1 MSSRLRF
8 TSARQI
14 FDTFQ
19 SASDDIATPPANEA
33 PLDFARKLARSSR
46 PIEAVAFCAYLL
58 PRREAVWWACQ
69 CVRAIQGDQAGADL
83 ALKAA
88 EAWVREPEE
97 ATRRAALDLGAS
109 ENRRAP
115 TTWLARAAG
124 WSGGDMAAAG
134 LAPTPAPPHLTAKA
148 VLRGDR
154 AGDGQGRGAQPGA
167 WTAACTDACIRFRR
181 GRRRAPAPGAECGI
195 AGRENAAARRG
206 ARRLQPS
213 RPEAE
218 SAAPRFILAPA
229 LASDKIENPGHAG
242 AGSKRRLRRLD
253 RWPGKS

>member
-19 SASDDIATPPANEA
+19 TASDDIATQPTGEE
-33 PLDFARKLARSSR
+33 PLTFVRKLAQSQR

-69 CVRAIQGDQAGADL
+69 CVRAIQGDQAGADA

-97 ATRRAALDLGAS
+97 STRRSALDIGVS
-109 ENRRAP
+109 GNKRAA

-124 WSGGDMAAAG
+124 WSGGNIGGAG
-134 LAPTPAPPHLTAKA
+134 LAAAPAPPHLTAKA
-148 VLRGDR
+148 VLAAIVLAMAK
-154 AGDGQGRGAQPGA
+154 AGARSQAA
-167 WTAACTDACIRFRR
+167 WTAACTDACIRFAEGGDARPR
-181 GRRRAPAPGAECGI
+181 LVQNVESPRAKN
-195 AGRENAAARRG
+195 AG
-206 ARRLQPS
+206 
-213 RPEAE
+213 
-218 SAAPRFILAPA
+218 AAPPR
-229 LASDKIENPGHAG
+229 
-242 AGSKRRLRRLD
+242 
-253 RWPGKS
+253 

>member
-1 MSSRLRF
+1 MSSRIRF
-8 TSARQI
+8 TSAQQI

-19 SASDDIATPPANEA
+19 TASDDIATPPANEA
-33 PLDFARKLARSSR
+33 PLDFARKLAHSSR

-97 ATRRAALDLGAS
+97 ATRRSALELGVS
-109 ENRRAP
+109 GNRRAA

-134 LAPTPAPPHLTAKA
+134 LVPTPAPPHLTAKA
-148 VLRGDR
+148 VLAAIVLAMAK
-154 AGDGQGRGAQPGA
+154 AGAANGGA
-167 WTAACTDACIRFRR
+167 WTAACTDACIRF
-181 GRRRAPAPGAECGI
+181 AEG
-195 AGRENAAARRG
+195 GDARP
-206 ARRLQPS
+206 RLTQG
-213 RPEAE
+213 AE
-218 SAAPRFILAPA
+218 SAGAKNAGAAPR
-229 LASDKIENPGHAG
+229 
-242 AGSKRRLRRLD
+242 R
-253 RWPGKS
+253 

>member
-8 TSARQI
+8 TSAQQI
-14 FDTFQ
+14 FDTFPT
-19 SASDDIATPPANEA
+19 AADDITTLPANEA

-46 PIEAVAFCAYLL
+46 PIEAIAFCAYLL

-69 CVRAIQGDQAGADL
+69 CVRAIQGDQAGVDA

-88 EAWVREPEE
+88 EGWVREPEE

-109 ENRRAP
+109 SHRRAA

-148 VLRGDR
+148 VLAAIVLAMAK
-154 AGDGQGRGAQPGA
+154 AGAGSQVA
-167 WTAACTDACIRFRR
+167 WTAACTDACIRF
-181 GRRRAPAPGAECGI
+181 AEG
-195 AGRENAAARRG
+195 GDARP
-206 ARRLQPS
+206 RLAQN
-213 RPEAE
+213 AE
-218 SAAPRFILAPA
+218 SPAAKSPGAAPR
-229 LASDKIENPGHAG
+229 
-242 AGSKRRLRRLD
+242 R
-253 RWPGKS
+253 

>member
-148 VLRGDR
+148 VLAAIVLAMAKAGAASR
-154 AGDGQGRGAQPGA
+154 APGPPPA
-167 WTAACTDACIRFRR
+167 RTPASVSPKAAT
-181 GRRRAPAPGAECGI
+181 RAPAWRRVRNRRAS
-195 AGRENAAARRG
+195 RTSAARRG
-206 ARRLQPS
+206 ARRLKPS

-242 AGSKRRLRRLD
+242 SGSKRRLR
-253 RWPGKS
+253 PP